1 MKDATQH
8 HKIGEVFPRAF
19 SPFDLMQ
26 EPDTKYFRDIF
37 ENSLSTEQHSN
48 FYQDFLKLLS
58 YNKKKHKDKVAYLV
72 GDANSC
78 KTSLIVSNPGP
89 SALQKPCHGE

>member
-1 MKDATQH
+1 
-8 HKIGEVFPRAF
+8 
-19 SPFDLMQ
+19 MQ

-37 ENSLSTEQHSN
+37 ENSLSTEQQSN

-58 YNKKKHKDKVAYLV
+58 YNNKKHRDKVAYLV
-72 GDANSC
+72 GDANSS

-89 SALQKPCHGE
+89 SALQKPCNGD